1 MAAGNKQESQSVQ
14 SDKPDKRDEPSRA
27 HLKTISI
34 WSALGFGAGDF
45 FGGGQLALV
54 TTYLALFWTRFCGM
68 NISVAQG
75 IIGTSAIISAVSAL
89 LFGVLDDNLYRYRIG
104 RRFGRRHFML
114 MLIAPSLFIGILL
127 WIPGSPVWLY
137 ACVYVL
143 WVMLAQAFQACLQ
156 PVGRRDDEGLQ
167 PANEIVDYTNVHF
180 HSRSH
185 IHPACRKLGVVDVW
199 RDQGNR
205 LYGGGHHLDG
215 AVRLC
220 RSGHMEDH
228 LGDDT

>member
-1 MAAGNKQESQSVQ
+1 MDSRFSGVAVCMCVCAVGDAGS
-14 SDKPDKRDEPSRA
+14 
-27 HLKTISI
+27 
-34 WSALGFGAGDF
+34 
-45 FGGGQLALV
+45 
-54 TTYLALFWTRFCGM
+54 
-68 NISVAQG
+68 
-75 IIGTSAIISAVSAL
+75 
-89 LFGVLDDNLYRYRIG
+89 GV
-104 RRFGRRHFML
+104 
-114 MLIAPSLFIGILL
+114 
-127 WIPGSPVWLY
+127 PGL
-137 ACVYVL
+137 
-143 WVMLAQAFQACLQ
+143 LQ

-215 AVRLC
+215 AVRLR

>member
-143 WVMLAQAFQACLQ
+143 WVMLAQAFQACYNPLAGEMTKDFSQ
-156 PVGRRDDEGLQ
+156 R
-167 PANEIVDYTNVHF
+167 T
-180 HSRSH
+180 
-185 IHPACRKLGVVDVW
+185 KLSTT
-199 RDQGNR
+199 RMFISTAAATFIP
-205 LYGGGHHLDG
+205 L
-215 AVRLC
+215 A
-220 RSGHMEDH
+220 
-228 LGDDT
+228 